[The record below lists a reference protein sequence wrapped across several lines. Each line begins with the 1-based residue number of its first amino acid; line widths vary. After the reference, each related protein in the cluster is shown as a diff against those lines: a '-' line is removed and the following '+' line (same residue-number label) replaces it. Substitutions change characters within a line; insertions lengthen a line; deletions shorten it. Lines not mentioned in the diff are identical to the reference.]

1 MYFCLKEGDAG
12 WITFYFIT
20 IFLWIIIEVVAF
32 RYQKDYRPEWENNF
46 IKFLFNK
53 DKPISS
59 ACNLF
64 IILMFIFN
72 IMRVICTLIYG
83 YVLGVN

>member
-1 MYFCLKEGDAG
+1 MHFYLKENDAT
-12 WITFYFIT
+12 WMTFYFII
-20 IFLWIIIEVVAF
+20 IFCWMIVEIVTF

-53 DKPISS
+53 DEPIFS
-59 ACNLF
+59 ACNLI

-72 IMRVICTLIYG
+72 IMRVICTLTYG
-83 YVLGVN
+83 YAQEG

>member
-1 MYFCLKEGDAG
+1 MHFCLKEGSAG
-12 WITFYFIT
+12 WMTFYFII
-20 IFLWIIIEVVAF
+20 IFLWIITEVVAF

-53 DKPISS
+53 DKPYSTV
-59 ACNLF
+59 CNLL
-64 IILMFIFN
+64 IIIVFIFN

-83 YVLGVN
+83 YALEG

>member
-1 MYFCLKEGDAG
+1 MHFCLKEGNVG
-12 WITFYFIT
+12 WMTFYFII
-20 IFLWIIIEVVAF
+20 IFCWMIVEIVAF

-53 DKPISS
+53 DEPVFS
-59 ACNLF
+59 ACNLI

-72 IMRVICTLIYG
+72 IMRVICTLNYG
-83 YVLGVN
+83 YAPEG

>member
-1 MYFCLKEGDAG
+1 MHFCLKEDSVG
-12 WITFYFIT
+12 WMTFYFII
-20 IFLWIIIEVVAF
+20 IFCWMIVEIAVF

-53 DKPISS
+53 DEPVFS
-59 ACNLF
+59 ACNLI

-72 IMRVICTLIYG
+72 IIRVICTLNYG
-83 YVLGVN
+83 YAPEG

>member
-1 MYFCLKEGDAG
+1 MHFCLKEGSAG
-12 WITFYFIT
+12 WMTFYFII
-20 IFLWIIIEVVAF
+20 IFLWIITEVVAF

-53 DKPISS
+53 DEPFSTV
-59 ACNLF
+59 CNLL
-64 IILMFIFN
+64 IIIVFIFN

-83 YVLGVN
+83 YAPEG

>member
-1 MYFCLKEGDAG
+1 MHFCLKEDSVG
-12 WITFYFIT
+12 WMTFYFIT
-20 IFLWIIIEVVAF
+20 IFCWMIVEIAVF

-53 DKPISS
+53 DEPVFS
-59 ACNLF
+59 ACNLI

-72 IMRVICTLIYG
+72 IIRVICTLNYG
-83 YVLGVN
+83 YAPEG

>member
-1 MYFCLKEGDAG
+1 MHFCLKEGSAG
-12 WITFYFIT
+12 WMTFYFII
-20 IFLWIIIEVVAF
+20 IFLWIITEVVAF

-53 DKPISS
+53 DEPYSTV
-59 ACNLF
+59 CNLL
-64 IILMFIFN
+64 IIIVFIFN

-83 YVLGVN
+83 YAPEG

>member
-1 MYFCLKEGDAG
+1 MYFCLKEGSAG
-12 WITFYFIT
+12 WMTFYFII
-20 IFLWIIIEVVAF
+20 IFLWIITEVVAF

-53 DKPISS
+53 DEPFSTVG
-59 ACNLF
+59 NLL
-64 IILMFIFN
+64 IIIVFIFN

-83 YVLGVN
+83 YALEG

>member
-1 MYFCLKEGDAG
+1 MHFCLKEDSVG
-12 WITFYFIT
+12 WMTFYFIT
-20 IFLWIIIEVVAF
+20 IFCWMIVEIAVF

-53 DKPISS
+53 DEPYSTV
-59 ACNLF
+59 CNLL
-64 IILMFIFN
+64 IIIVFIFN

-83 YVLGVN
+83 YAPEG

>member
-1 MYFCLKEGDAG
+1 MHFCLKEDSAG

-20 IFLWIIIEVVAF
+20 IFCWMIVEIVAF

-53 DKPISS
+53 DKPVFS

-64 IILMFIFN
+64 IILVFIFN
-72 IMRVICTLIYG
+72 IIRVICTFIYG
-83 YVLGVN
+83 YAPEG

>member
-1 MYFCLKEGDAG
+1 MHFCLKEDSVG
-12 WITFYFIT
+12 WMTFYFI
-20 IFLWIIIEVVAF
+20 INFCWMIVEIAAF

-53 DKPISS
+53 DEPVFS
-59 ACNLF
+59 ACNLI

-72 IMRVICTLIYG
+72 IMRVICTLNYG
-83 YVLGVN
+83 YAPEG

>member
-1 MYFCLKEGDAG
+1 MHFCLKEDSVG
-12 WITFYFIT
+12 WMTFYFII
-20 IFLWIIIEVVAF
+20 IFCWMIVEITVF

-53 DKPISS
+53 DEPVFS
-59 ACNLF
+59 ACNLI

-72 IMRVICTLIYG
+72 IIRVICTLNYG
-83 YVLGVN
+83 YAPEG

>member
-1 MYFCLKEGDAG
+1 MHFCLKEGSAG
-12 WITFYFIT
+12 WMTFYFII
-20 IFLWIIIEVVAF
+20 IFLWIITEVVAF

-53 DKPISS
+53 DEPYSTV
-59 ACNLF
+59 CNLL
-64 IILMFIFN
+64 IIIVFIFN

-83 YVLGVN
+83 FAPEG

>member
-1 MYFCLKEGDAG
+1 MRFCLKESSTIGM
-12 WITFYFIT
+12 TLYFII
-20 IFLWIIIEVVAF
+20 IFCWMIVEIVAF

-53 DKPISS
+53 DEPVFS
-59 ACNLF
+59 ACNSI
-64 IILMFIFN
+64 IILMLIFN

-83 YVLGVN
+83 YAPEG

>member
-1 MYFCLKEGDAG
+1 MHFCLKEDSVG
-12 WITFYFIT
+12 WMTFYFII
-20 IFLWIIIEVVAF
+20 IFLWIITEVVAF

-53 DKPISS
+53 DEPYSTV
-59 ACNLF
+59 CNLL
-64 IILMFIFN
+64 IIIVFIFN

-83 YVLGVN
+83 YAPEG

>member
-1 MYFCLKEGDAG
+1 MHFCLKEDSVG
-12 WITFYFIT
+12 WMTFYFIT
-20 IFLWIIIEVVAF
+20 IFCWMIVEIAVF

-53 DKPISS
+53 DEPVFS
-59 ACNLF
+59 ACNLI

-72 IMRVICTLIYG
+72 IMRVICTLNYG
-83 YVLGVN
+83 YAPEG